1 MTRGAGAVLETDP
14 VFQMPDKVA
23 RLVRN
28 DDGSIGVIDQYGNYR
43 SFPAVIATCQSW
55 LLTTGIDTD
64 ESLFSQ
70 ADWMALV
77 VFIIIVAVF
86 SALGII
92 WQKRQFEKKY
102 LKTNGS

>member
-1 MTRGAGAVLETDP
+1 MLIGTSTPKIQIVSLGWVMMRVRVLRLELKLAMHGAQLVLAIATSVLVSRYGYRGAD
-14 VFQMPDKVA
+14 
-23 RLVRN
+23 
-28 DDGSIGVIDQYGNYR
+28 I
-43 SFPAVIATCQSW
+43 
-55 LLTTGIDTD
+55 
-64 ESLFSQ
+64 Q